1 MVDRQKDFNLE
12 LKKFDNSGK
21 YSIVTGAAGLLGK
34 MHVEALLETNSNIIA
49 LDKNVKGLKKLKEN
63 FENKFKDKK
72 ILVFNLDITNEKE
85 IIKISKILIKKKI
98 FPEILINN
106 AGNNPKVKKSLNDQG
121 FHRLESFEKKIWDQ
135 NLEINLTSYFLMI
148 KIFGSLMAK
157 KNKGIII
164 NIASDLGLIAPN
176 QNLYKLKNRSYFN
189 QPVKPI
195 TYSISKHAITGLT
208 KYVSTYWSDRNVR
221 CNTISPGGV
230 LNNQS
235 KSFLSKVSKQ
245 IPLGRLAL
253 VDEYKS
259 TIQFM
264 CSDASSY
271 MNGQN
276 MVVDGGRS
284 IW

>member
-1 MVDRQKDFNLE
+1 MVDRQKDSNLK

-21 YSIVTGAAGLLGK
+21 YSIVTGAAGLLGQ
-34 MHVEALLETNSNIIA
+34 MHVEALLEINSNIIA
-49 LDKNVKGLKKLKEN
+49 LDKNINGLKKLKKNYEK
-63 FENKFKDKK
+63 KFKGKK
-72 ILVFNLDITNEKE
+72 ILVFKLDLTNEKE
-85 IIKISKILIKKKI
+85 IVKISKILKRKKI

-106 AGNNPKVKKSLNDQG
+106 AGNDPKVKKNVKNQEFS
-121 FHRLESFEKKIWDQ
+121 RLENFEKKIWDQ
-135 NLEINLTSYFLMI
+135 NLDINLTSYFLMI
-148 KIFGSLMAK
+148 KIFGYLMAK
-157 KNKGIII
+157 KNKGVIV

-176 QNLYKLKNRSYFN
+176 QSLYKIKGRPYFK

-195 TYSISKHAITGLT
+195 TYSISKHAILGLT

-235 KSFLSKVSKQ
+235 KSFLRNVSKQ
-245 IPLGRLAL
+245 IPLGRLANE
-253 VDEYKS
+253 DEYKS

-276 MVVDGGRS
+276 VVLDGGRS